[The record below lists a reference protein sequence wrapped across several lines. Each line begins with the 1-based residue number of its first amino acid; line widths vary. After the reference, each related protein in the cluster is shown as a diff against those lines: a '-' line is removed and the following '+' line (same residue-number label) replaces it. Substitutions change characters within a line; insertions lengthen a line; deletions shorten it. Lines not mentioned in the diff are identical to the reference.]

1 MSDHD
6 SKSPPHAVPPLDRAE
21 VARFLRE
28 QPPHTVPPRIPDR
41 PVPGLVAA
49 SLLGQRVVRRFE

>member
-1 MSDHD
+1 MMGD
-6 SKSPPHAVPPLDRAE
+6 PPHDPPSPVPPLDRAE

-28 QPPHTVPPRIPDR
+28 QPPHAVPPRTPDR

-49 SLLGQRVVRRFE
+49 QVLGHRVVRRFE